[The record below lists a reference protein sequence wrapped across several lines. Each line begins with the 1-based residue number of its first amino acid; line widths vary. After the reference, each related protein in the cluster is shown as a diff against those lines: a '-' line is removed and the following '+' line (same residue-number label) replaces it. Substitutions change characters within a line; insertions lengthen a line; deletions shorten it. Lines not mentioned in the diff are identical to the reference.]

1 MSKSLSN
8 LLFERARVESFIFEK
23 AEEVVRFDGTE
34 RISLEMLRDF
44 IWQRNAL
51 NVEIERLTRLEE
63 GSL

>member
-8 LLFERARVESFIFEK
+8 LLYERALIESYIFER

-63 GSL
+63 SSS

>member
-8 LLFERARVESFIFEK
+8 LLFERALIESYIFER

-34 RISLEMLRDF
+34 GNSLEMLRDF

-51 NVEIERLTRLEE
+51 NGEIERLTRLEE
-63 GSL
+63 SSS